1 MTAETAV
8 PLQPSSGRTSGLR
21 TAVAT
26 VCLSGTLEDKL
37 VAAGAAGFDG
47 VEIFEPDFV
56 ASPWSAAEL
65 RARCGDLGLS
75 IDLYQPFRDFDADD
89 PDVLASNLRR
99 AERKFDVME
108 QLGTDLILVCSSV
121 SPNALDDD
129 DRIAEQFHQLATRA
143 GERGLRVS
151 YEALAWGRFVNTY
164 ERSWEIV
171 RRADHAAL
179 GLCVDSFHILSRGS
193 DPAGIADIRGEKL
206 FFLQLA
212 DAPHMSMDVL
222 QWSRHYRLFPGQGA
236 FDLPAFLGHVLTAG
250 YTGPL
255 SLEVFNDVFRQAD
268 PARAAV
274 DARRSLLA
282 LQEETAVLLPDDVR
296 HRAGL
301 FEPPPPQELNG
312 HAFVELAVD
321 GGSGGHVEH
330 ALETLGFARTGQHR
344 SKPVQLWRRGDS
356 RVLLNSATGRPGA
369 SIAALGVETADAAA
383 STRRAEALLSPVL
396 PRTRGQSEADLSA
409 VAAPDGTSV
418 FFCTTAS
425 GAGSWLA
432 DFAPTGVAA
441 PPSAPGGITHVDHV
455 ALAQPLDHFDEAALF
470 YRSVLGLR
478 PQHSSEVAAPF
489 GLVRNRTV
497 TDPAGKVRIG
507 MSVSVLRR
515 GSEWQPAVTDPQ
527 HLAFASDDVLAAAR
541 AARAAGAPLLD
552 IPDNYYDDLDAR
564 LAPPAGLLDQMRTL
578 GVLYDTDAGG
588 QFLHF
593 YTEIL
598 GGRVFFEVVQRIGG
612 YAGYGEV
619 NAPVRMAAHRRQRA
633 PAPVSAPVVP

>member
-8 PLQPSSGRTSGLR
+8 PPRQRAGRTAGLR

-37 VAAGAAGFDG
+37 VAAAAAGFDG

-56 ASPWSAAEL
+56 ASPWSASEV
-65 RARCGDLGLS
+65 RSRCADLGLS

-89 PDVLASNLRR
+89 PDVLAANLRR
-99 AERKFDVME
+99 AEHKFGVME
-108 QLGTDLILVCSSV
+108 QLGTELVLVCSSV
-121 SPNALDDD
+121 SPHALDDD
-129 DRIAEQFHQLATRA
+129 DRIAGQLHELAARA
-143 GERGLRVS
+143 AERGLRIC

-164 ERSWEIV
+164 ERSWDIV

-193 DPAGIADIRGEKL
+193 DPAGIADIPGEKL

-212 DAPHMSMDVL
+212 DAPHMTMDVL

-268 PARAAV
+268 PRRAAV
-274 DARRSLLA
+274 DALRSLLA
-282 LQEETAVLLPDDVR
+282 LQEETAPRLSPEVRQRIDLLELPR
-296 HRAGL
+296 
-301 FEPPPPQELNG
+301 PQRLDG

-321 GGSGGHVEH
+321 GGSAGHMERTLQ
-330 ALETLGFARTGQHR
+330 ALGFTRTGQHR
-344 SKPVQLWRRGDS
+344 SKPVQLWEQGDS
-356 RVLLNSATGRPGA
+356 RLLLNAATGRPGA
-369 SIAALGVETADAAA
+369 SIAALGVETADATA
-383 STRRAEALLSPVL
+383 STRRAEALLAPVL
-396 PRTRGQSEADLSA
+396 PRVRGQAEADLSA

-418 FFCTTAS
+418 FFCTTGSGAS
-425 GAGSWLA
+425 GWRA
-432 DFAPTGVAA
+432 DFAPTDEAGPAG
-441 PPSAPGGITHVDHV
+441 SLLGITHVDHV
-455 ALAQPLDHFDEAALF
+455 ALAQPFDHFDEAALF
-470 YRSVLGLR
+470 YRSVLGLQ

-497 TDPAGKVRIG
+497 SDPAGTVRIG

-515 GSEWQPAVTDPQ
+515 GTEWQPGVTDPQ
-527 HLAFASDDVLAAAR
+527 HVAFSADDAIAAAR
-541 AARAAGAPLLD
+541 AARAAGAPLLA

-564 LAPPAGLLDQMRTL
+564 LAPPPALLQQMRDL
-578 GVLYDTDAGG
+578 GVLYDRDADGE
-588 QFLHF
+588 FLHF
-593 YTEIL
+593 YTDIL

-633 PAPVSAPVVP
+633 ASAAPTGAP